1 MHRIESVD
9 QLMDDYRVDIRPYY
23 VLISAMVGE
32 PLPALSNELRAIC
45 EHLRRCSDP
54 SSSQDYRK
62 RELEKASDHLVR
74 FKLDVLKAILLL
86 CEKRYEKLQESY
98 RGVPV
103 QNIDNKRFFSKIIPP
118 FVESQKLCIQAKLD
132 EPDNKAEA
140 IKSYKASV
148 DKLLKIDQYLDI
160 VTCRMRRLKV
170 EFYAKMI
177 ISFVLSVGLTI
188 TSCVIDVYVDWF
200 IEIFCSI
207 K

>member
-23 VLISAMVGE
+23 ILISAMAGE

-54 SSSQDYRK
+54 SSSQDYIK

-103 QNIDNKRFFSKIIPP
+103 QDIDNKRFFLRLYHPLLNLKSCVYKQNLMNLITK
-118 FVESQKLCIQAKLD
+118 QKLS
-132 EPDNKAEA
+132 NH
-140 IKSYKASV
+140 IKH
-148 DKLLKIDQYLDI
+148 
-160 VTCRMRRLKV
+160 R
-170 EFYAKMI
+170 
-177 ISFVLSVGLTI
+177 
-188 TSCVIDVYVDWF
+188 
-200 IEIFCSI
+200 SI
-207 K
+207 NF